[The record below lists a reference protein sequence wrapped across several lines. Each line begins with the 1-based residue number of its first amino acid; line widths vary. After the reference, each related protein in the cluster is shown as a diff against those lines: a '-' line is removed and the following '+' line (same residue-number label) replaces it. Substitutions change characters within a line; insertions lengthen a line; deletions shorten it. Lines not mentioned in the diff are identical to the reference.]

1 MLLAAGRGSRLKPY
15 TDVWPKCLMP
25 VRGRPLLEYWI
36 NDLVNIGC
44 RDILINTNYLS
55 DIVHEF
61 LQKKNIG
68 VEVKIHKE
76 EALLGTAGTIRAV
89 ADRLGNGTTLI
100 AHADNWTNLN
110 LSKFYEFHL
119 STVSQGFPI
128 SMAVFQSHN
137 PSSCG
142 VVELDD
148 RSVVTGFFE
157 KSLNPPSNIAS
168 TAILLVEP
176 VVIEWIKSRPSVS
189 DISLDVIPRF
199 IGKIR
204 CYQHDGIHRDIG
216 TIDELKWAQLDNRD
230 PVDLASNK
238 WINSFSASEIVR
250 RISSLNET

>member
-1 MLLAAGRGSRLKPY
+1 M
-15 TDVWPKCLMP
+15 
-25 VRGRPLLEYWI
+25 EYWI

-44 RDILINTNYLS
+44 RDILINTNYLA

-61 LQKKNIG
+61 LQKENIG

-89 ADRLGNGTTLI
+89 ADLLGNGTTLI

-110 LSKFYEFHL
+110 LSKFKIPFVYC
-119 STVSQGFPI
+119 SQGFPI

-176 VVIEWIKSRPSVS
+176 VVIEWIKV
-189 DISLDVIPRF
+189 DHCINLSLDVI
-199 IGKIR
+199 I
-204 CYQHDGIHRDIG
+204 
-216 TIDELKWAQLDNRD
+216 LL
-230 PVDLASNK
+230 LAK
-238 WINSFSASEIVR
+238 
-250 RISSLNET
+250 